1 LLVELGETVEE
12 FSIQESAPN
21 GENAT
26 ANGAAFTQVKASVDS
41 GIGIGGGKQ
50 YVMVSIFKKS
60 QSRNKRVS
68 RTERIIRLLLVILWA
83 VVVVVLGF
91 YSGFAYHHH

>member
-21 GENAT
+21 AENAT

-68 RTERIIRLLLVILWA
+68 RTERIIRLLLIILWA